1 MNPQQSMHNIRYS
14 TQDISA
20 PERFEYWNDVVLRH
34 CIPAASQPG
43 NPFDFNGEL
52 IVRNVGLIDVCTI
65 SASMHHWER
74 TAKHLR
80 TGPDEDLWL
89 GFMEQGYGELRQNGR
104 NSKLIDNSLVLYD
117 AAQTFNFS
125 LGGQKNHL
133 MRIPRHLLKH
143 RMPNIENFTAMI
155 LDETR
160 PGVIPL
166 REMLRQ
172 AVMSPLNLEHPN
184 LSERFSQTAL
194 DLLVLSLEM
203 QDIKQVGAERD
214 LYARMM
220 NYIQRQ
226 LCDPEL
232 CIEKIANYH
241 HVSVRTV
248 TRAFARHQK
257 TVMSVIWAERLN
269 ASHNALQSGHV
280 NSVSQAALD
289 YGFSD
294 FSHFSHAFKKAFG
307 ITPREVLGQKL

>member
-1 MNPQQSMHNIRYS
+1 MNPQQSKHNIQYS
-14 TQDISA
+14 TQDIKA

-34 CIPAASQPG
+34 CIPAASQPE

-65 SASMHHWER
+65 SANMHHWER

-89 GFMEQGYGELRQNGR
+89 GFMEQGYGELSQNGR

-143 RMPNIENFTAMI
+143 RLPNIEKFTAMI

-172 AVMSPLNLEHPN
+172 AVMSPLHLEHPN

-203 QDIKQVGAERD
+203 QDIKQIGVERD
-214 LYARMM
+214 LYARIM
-220 NYIQRQ
+220 NYIQRH

-232 CIEKIANYH
+232 CIENIAQYH
-241 HVSVRTV
+241 HVSIRTV
-248 TRAFARHQK
+248 TRAFARKQK
-257 TVMSVIWAERLN
+257 TIMSVIWTERLN
-269 ASHNALQSGHV
+269 ASHNALRSGNV
-280 NSVSQAALD
+280 RSVSQVALD
-289 YGFSD
+289 YGFTD

-307 ITPREVLGQKL
+307 ITPREILNKNL